1 MSIGLSSE
9 LLYSQMQKSNNDTKA
24 TSLQNKLSGINSDTA
39 TDEEMMEVFKEF
51 EAYLV
56 EKVFD
61 QMKDALT
68 DSEEEESDYLSYFG
82 DMMYQEY
89 AKQIAENSELG
100 LAQQLYESMKR
111 NTVSPVQERLQATD
125 ETVNAAAALASEGQ
139 EDTEEYRI
147 GKKYGRYGQKL
158 VAPFF
163 ENHVYG
169 SLV

>member
-9 LLYSQMQKSNNDTKA
+9 LLYSQMQKSKNDSKA
-24 TSLQNKLSGINSDTA
+24 VGLQNKLTGINSETA
-39 TDEEMMEVFKEF
+39 SDEELMDVCKEF

-68 DSEEEESDYLSYFG
+68 DSEEEENDYLNYFG

-89 AKQIAENSELG
+89 AKTIAENGELG

-111 NTVSPVQERLQATD
+111 NTVTPIQESLQAPG
-125 ETVNAAAALASEGQ
+125 ETANAAATLAS
-139 EDTEEYRI
+139 
-147 GKKYGRYGQKL
+147 GKKEEADSQ
-158 VAPFF
+158 
-163 ENHVYG
+163 
-169 SLV
+169 S

>member
-9 LLYSQMQKSNNDTKA
+9 LLYSQMQTSKNDSKA
-24 TSLQNKLSGINSDTA
+24 TGLQNKLNGINGENA
-39 TDEEMMEVFKEF
+39 TDEEMMEVCKEF

-68 DSEEEESDYLSYFG
+68 DNEEEKSDYLSYFG

-89 AKQIAENSELG
+89 AKQIAENGELG

-111 NTVSPVQERLQATD
+111 NTVTPVQASLQNVD
-125 ETVNAAAALASEGQ
+125 ESVSAAVASSAAKKA
-139 EDTEEYRI
+139 DEE
-147 GKKYGRYGQKL
+147 
-158 VAPFF
+158 
-163 ENHVYG
+163 
-169 SLV
+169 

>member
-24 TSLQNKLSGINSDTA
+24 TSLQNKLSGINGDTA
-39 TDEEMMEVFKEF
+39 TDEEMMEVCKEF

-61 QMKDALT
+61 RMKDALT
-68 DSEEEESDYLSYFG
+68 DSEDEESDYLSYFG

-89 AKQIAENSELG
+89 AKAITENGELG

-111 NTVSPVQERLQATD
+111 NTVSPVQARLQPTEEAAGAVAT
-125 ETVNAAAALASEGQ
+125 LASEKQ
-139 EDTEEYRI
+139 EGTKE
-147 GKKYGRYGQKL
+147 
-158 VAPFF
+158 
-163 ENHVYG
+163 
-169 SLV
+169 

>member
-9 LLYSQMQKSNNDTKA
+9 LLYSQMQKSKNDSKA
-24 TSLQNKLSGINSDTA
+24 VGLQNKLTGINSDTA
-39 TDEEMMEVFKEF
+39 TDEEMMEVCKDF

-61 QMKDALT
+61 RMKDALT

-89 AKQIAENSELG
+89 AKVITENGELG

-111 NTVSPVQERLQATD
+111 NTVSPVQEHLQPTD
-125 ETVNAAAALASEGQ
+125 ETVSAAAALASEEQ
-139 EDTEEYRI
+139 DDTE
-147 GKKYGRYGQKL
+147 
-158 VAPFF
+158 
-163 ENHVYG
+163 
-169 SLV
+169 

>member
-9 LLYSQMQKSNNDTKA
+9 LLYTQMQNSKNDTKA
-24 TSLQNKLSGINSDTA
+24 VGLQNKLSGINSDTA
-39 TDEEMMEVFKEF
+39 TDEEMMEVCKEF

-68 DSEEEESDYLSYFG
+68 NSEEEESDYLNYFG

-89 AKQIAENSELG
+89 AKQISENGELG

-111 NTVSPVQERLQATD
+111 NTVSPIQKSLQPTE
-125 ETVNAAAALASEGQ
+125 ETVGATAALAAGNA
-139 EDTEEYRI
+139 EDAE
-147 GKKYGRYGQKL
+147 
-158 VAPFF
+158 
-163 ENHVYG
+163 
-169 SLV
+169 

>member
-9 LLYSQMQKSNNDTKA
+9 LLYTQMQNSKNDTKA
-24 TSLQNKLSGINSDTA
+24 VGLQNKISGINTETA
-39 TDEEMMEVFKEF
+39 TDEEMMEVCKEF

-68 DSEEEESDYLSYFG
+68 DNEEEENDYLNYFG

-89 AKQIAENSELG
+89 AKQIAANGELG

-111 NTVSPVQERLQATD
+111 NTVTPIQESLQSSVGGTEAQAEEAAVQ
-125 ETVNAAAALASEGQ
+125 ASEKA
-139 EDTEEYRI
+139 E
-147 GKKYGRYGQKL
+147 L
-158 VAPFF
+158 
-163 ENHVYG
+163 
-169 SLV
+169 

>member
-9 LLYSQMQKSNNDTKA
+9 LLFAQMQNSKNDTKA
-24 TSLQNKLSGINSDTA
+24 VGLQNKLSGINSQSA
-39 TDEEMMEVFKEF
+39 TDEEMMEVCKEF

-61 QMKDALT
+61 RMKDAMT

-89 AKQIAENSELG
+89 AKTIAENGELG

-111 NTVSPVQERLQATD
+111 NTVSPIQESLQSAD
-125 ETVNAAAALASEGQ
+125 EAVNAAASFASEKK
-139 EDTEEYRI
+139 EEER
-147 GKKYGRYGQKL
+147 
-158 VAPFF
+158 
-163 ENHVYG
+163 
-169 SLV
+169 

>member
-9 LLYSQMQKSNNDTKA
+9 LLYSQMQANKNDSKA
-24 TSLQNKLSGINSDTA
+24 VGLQNKINAINGDTT
-39 TDEEMMEVFKEF
+39 TDEEMMEVCKEF

-61 QMKDALT
+61 RMKDALT

-89 AKQIAENSELG
+89 AKAITENGELG

-111 NTVSPVQERLQATD
+111 NTVSPVQERLQTGDEATVA
-125 ETVNAAAALASEGQ
+125 ETAASE
-139 EDTEEYRI
+139 EKKKTE
-147 GKKYGRYGQKL
+147 
-158 VAPFF
+158 
-163 ENHVYG
+163 
-169 SLV
+169 